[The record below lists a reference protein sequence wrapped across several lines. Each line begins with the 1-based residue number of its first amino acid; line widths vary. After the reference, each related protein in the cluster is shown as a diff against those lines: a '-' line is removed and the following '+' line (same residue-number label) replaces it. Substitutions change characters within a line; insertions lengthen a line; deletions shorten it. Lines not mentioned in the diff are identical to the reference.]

1 MAERLDNHRGP
12 WADVVV
18 DLGRCLDPARVST
31 APAHLDAASRDE
43 SSLPPARPDVVV
55 WPESTEEVAAVV
67 SLAVRRRIPVT
78 PRGAGSS
85 LEGNPIPVAG
95 GIVLDL
101 TRMNRVLA
109 IRGGDLQVDVQPGVV
124 YDALNRS
131 LRPHGLFFPP
141 SPGGSSDVA
150 TIGGMAANDASG
162 IYTVKYGATR
172 AHVLAATVVTGSA
185 AVLSLGSRC
194 RKSSSGYHLIG
205 LLVGSEGT
213 LAVATELTLSL
224 AGLPQARRQGGFTF
238 VAETNAVRAVA
249 DLIRY
254 GIDVA
259 ALEFLDARTLAALNA
274 FGEFGLTE
282 RPSLLVEVHGST
294 SVVDETWQAAET
306 VCREA
311 GGVPLAIPGGR
322 DAWDVR
328 RHVTRAIQARH
339 PGAKIVRTDLVVPIS
354 ALPTLVSDAHRIAVG
369 AGLPL
374 YTFGHAGVGIVHALM
389 PADAADSERWQLVES
404 VRHRLVDAA
413 LGLGGS
419 VSGEH
424 GIGLGN
430 KAYMAAEHGA
440 ALDLMRGVKTV
451 FDPGGVLN
459 PGKIW

>member
-1 MAERLDNHRGP
+1 MDRYRGP
-12 WADVVV
+12 WAEIVL
-18 DLGRCLDPARVST
+18 DLGHCLDPARVST

-43 SSLPPARPDVVV
+43 SSLPPVRPDVVV
-55 WPESTEEVAAVV
+55 WPETTEEVAAVV

-109 IRGGDLQVDVQPGVV
+109 IRADDLQVDVQPGVV
-124 YDALNRS
+124 YAALNRS

-172 AHVLAATVVTGSA
+172 SHVRAATVVTGTG
-185 AVLSLGSRC
+185 AVVRLGSRC

-213 LAVATELTLSL
+213 LAVAAELTLSL
-224 AGLPQARRQGGFTF
+224 AGLPQARRQGGFAF
-238 VAETNAVRAVA
+238 AGEIHAARAVA

-259 ALEFLDARTLAALNA
+259 ALEFLDARTIAALNA
-274 FGEFGLTE
+274 FGAFGLAE
-282 RPSLLVEVHGST
+282 RPSLFVEVHGSANL
-294 SVVDETWQAAET
+294 VDEAWRAAEV
-306 VCREA
+306 VCGEA
-311 GGVPLAIPGGR
+311 GGAPLVLPDGR
-322 DAWDVR
+322 GPWEVR
-328 RHVTRAIQARH
+328 HHVTRAIAAQR
-339 PGAKIVRTDLVVPIS
+339 PGARIARTDLVVPIS
-354 ALPTLVSDAHRIAVG
+354 ALPALVDAAHRIAAA
-369 AGLPL
+369 AGLTL
-374 YTFGHAGVGIVHALM
+374 YTFGHAGIGIVHALTLV
-389 PADAADSERWQLVES
+389 DAADCTGWQVAES

-413 LGLGGS
+413 LALSGS
-419 VSGEH
+419 ISGEH

-430 KAYMAAEHGA
+430 KPYVAAEHGA
-440 ALDLMRGVKTV
+440 ALDLMAGIKTV
-451 FDPGGVLN
+451 FDPGGILN